1 MFRLGVVGIIIE
13 GERDISVN
21 VQKIL
26 TSFGDIIVGRMG
38 VPDKENGI
46 SVISLIVK
54 GTNERISA
62 MTGQLGRLDR
72 VSVKSAISS
81 IMVN

>member
-38 VPDKENGI
+38 VPDKDNGI